1 MGDSYCADSLSHVC
15 HHEASFLAF
24 SIRSRG
30 VTVSTLDSESSDRG
44 SNPRETY
51 LSTVGRCR
59 FSMVCGEGSLLQAS
73 WYPHDSVR
81 KFRGL
86 QMTRAQ
92 TLSARHSLAGDSV
105 PFLVKKSPHAGK
117 ESSMPNT

>member
-1 MGDSYCADSLSHVC
+1 MLALSRT
-15 HHEASFLAF
+15 ALW
-24 SIRSRG
+24 SRC

-51 LSTVGRCR
+51 LSTVTRCR

-81 KFRGL
+81 NFRGL

-117 ESSMPNT
+117 ERSMPNT